1 MKKGLLVLSG
11 LLLSTL
17 SFGQEAGELHM
28 RVRATG
34 VVPMEDAKIE
44 TIGGNVAVSNNLMP
58 EV

>member
-1 MKKGLLVLSG
+1 MRKGLLIVGAILASIN
-11 LLLSTL
+11 

-44 TIGGNVAVSNNLMP
+44 AIGGNVAVTNN
-58 EV
+58 